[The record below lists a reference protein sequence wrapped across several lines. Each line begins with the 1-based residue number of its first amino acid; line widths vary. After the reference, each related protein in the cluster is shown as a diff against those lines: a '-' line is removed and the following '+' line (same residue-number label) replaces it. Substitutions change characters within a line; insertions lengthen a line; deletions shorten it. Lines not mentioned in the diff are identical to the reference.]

1 MITTNPN
8 YFRETAIYYDK
19 HRRYPD
25 GEWDSY
31 EYEAYWTEEKKRCL
45 NGYKVGDMSVT
56 GYHYWYMNHWPIE
69 LTKTNMPH
77 LYGEVFKN
85 RSQGDRMFQFPDFWD
100 VDWDFLMS
108 LI

>member
-31 EYEAYWTEEKKRCL
+31 EYEEYWRE
-45 NGYKVGDMSVT
+45 
-56 GYHYWYMNHWPIE
+56 
-69 LTKTNMPH
+69 
-77 LYGEVFKN
+77 
-85 RSQGDRMFQFPDFWD
+85 
-100 VDWDFLMS
+100 
-108 LI
+108 